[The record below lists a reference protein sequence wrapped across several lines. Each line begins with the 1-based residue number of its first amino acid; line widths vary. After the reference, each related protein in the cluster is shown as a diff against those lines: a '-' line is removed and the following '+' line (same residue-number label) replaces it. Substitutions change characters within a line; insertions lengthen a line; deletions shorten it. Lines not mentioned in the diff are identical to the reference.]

1 MHFWS
6 QWTAFLVGHLPH
18 FKRSSN
24 LSKACLEL
32 FPLVSNANTDLCIN
46 IYLHIRSLQRTDAAT
61 WEIHL
66 QASDVSPATGNWSA
80 SAIASLCPSLSFIL
94 SVWLSVS
101 PNSVSAQ
108 LRSEPYAHL
117 CFNFAGSSL
126 SGLIARWC
134 CRWCFYSNK
143 LQITQVKPLSVF
155 HIRFIIIPTRFFFH
169 FQFSFAFFCWH
180 IEDKHSLDCMHLYE
194 RKIDRM
200 NGLNIS
206 FLPV

>member
-32 FPLVSNANTDLCIN
+32 FPLVSNASTDLCIN

-66 QASDVSPATGNWSA
+66 QASDWQLICICNRF
-80 SAIASLCPSLSFIL
+80 SLSISLFH
-94 SVWLSVS
+94 SVCLFVS

-169 FQFSFAFFCWH
+169 FQFSFVFFCWH